1 MNCNRNLKDCHYK
14 TAEAA
19 YNPNSQALTA
29 AAAALTLDGTIITD
43 TGVGAE
49 VSGNNIVVRAPG
61 LYYVAADVVAE
72 ATAAGN
78 ISLQLM
84 LNGALL
90 PSTLREVTAAA
101 ADSVAIHTE
110 EILYIPVACGGAYPV
125 INVVAAAAGAGTAT
139 LVTARLVK
147 LA

>member
-14 TAEAA
+14 TAEAV

-29 AAAALTLDGTIITD
+29 ASAALTLAGTVITD

-49 VSGNNIVVRAPG
+49 ISGNNIVIRAPG
-61 LYYVAADVVAE
+61 LYFIAADMVAE
-72 ATAAGN
+72 ATAAGDV
-78 ISLQLM
+78 SLQIA

-101 ADSVAIHTE
+101 ADSVSLHTE
-110 EILYIPVACGGAYPV
+110 EILYIPVACGGAHPV
-125 INVVAAAAGAGTAT
+125 INIAAAAAGAGTAT

>member
-1 MNCNRNLKDCHYK
+1 MTCDRNLKNCHYK
-14 TAEAA
+14 TSEAV

-29 AAAALTLDGTIITD
+29 TAAALTLDGTVITD

-49 VSGNNIVVRAPG
+49 ITGNNIVVRAPG
-61 LYYVAADVVAE
+61 LYYVAADMVAE

-78 ISLQLM
+78 VSLQIA

-101 ADSVAIHTE
+101 ADSVSIHTE
-110 EILYIPVACGGAYPV
+110 EILYIPVACGGAYPI
-125 INVVAAAAGAGTAT
+125 INVAAAAAGAGTAT

>member
-1 MNCNRNLKDCHYK
+1 MNCNRNLKNSHYK
-14 TAEAA
+14 TAEAV

-29 AAAALTLDGTIITD
+29 VASALTLAGTVITD

-49 VSGNNIVVRAPG
+49 VSGNNITVRAPG
-61 LYYVAADVVAE
+61 LYFVAADIVAE
-72 ATAAGN
+72 ATAAG
-78 ISLQLM
+78 SVTLQLA
-84 LNGALL
+84 LSGSLL

-101 ADSVAIHTE
+101 ADSVSIHTE
-110 EILYIPVACGGAYPV
+110 EIIYIPVACGGAYPV
-125 INVVAAAAGAGTAT
+125 INVAAAAAGAGTAT

>member
-1 MNCNRNLKDCHYK
+1 MNCNRNLKNSHYK
-14 TAEAA
+14 TAEAV

-29 AAAALTLDGTIITD
+29 AAAVLTLAGTAITD

-49 VSGNNIVVRAPG
+49 VSGNNITVRAPG
-61 LYYVAADVVAE
+61 LYFVAADIVAE

-78 ISLQLM
+78 VTLQLA
-84 LNGALL
+84 LSGSLL
-90 PSTLREVTAAA
+90 PSTLREVTAAT
-101 ADSVAIHTE
+101 ADSVSIHTE

-125 INVVAAAAGAGTAT
+125 INVAAAAAGAGTAT

>member
-1 MNCNRNLKDCHYK
+1 MNCNRNLKNSHYK
-14 TAEAA
+14 TAEAV
-19 YNPNSQALTA
+19 YNLSSQALTA
-29 AAAALTLDGTIITD
+29 AAAALTLAGTVITD

-49 VSGNNIVVRAPG
+49 VSGNNITVRAPG
-61 LYYVAADVVAE
+61 LYFVAADIVAE

-78 ISLQLM
+78 VTLQLA
-84 LNGALL
+84 LSGSLL

-101 ADSVAIHTE
+101 ADSVSIHTE

-125 INVVAAAAGAGTAT
+125 INVAAAAAGAGTAT